1 MAVKKTIELGIDIKK
16 AQDDIR
22 DIREQFAELKDS
34 IKSVEDASKKQTKQN
49 TKGFKLLKGAVDRAK
64 KGISS
69 MSLAIASIPVR
80 IVQEAFSAFKEVLGQ
95 NQVVADA
102 FAIAFGTVSN
112 LFNDFIN
119 FVLKNWEKATKPITE
134 FFESDTFDKIELTF
148 AALVTRIKNLIQG
161 IGGLGKALVKV
172 FQRDFQGA
180 ADEAKDAFT
189 NLSESITGNSVETIE
204 TQEKIATTLKK
215 VGDVIKENTKDAY
228 ENAKAEVELRN
239 AAALAAAEQEKLR
252 IANLKAAEDQRQIRD
267 DVSRSIEER
276 IAANKQLGVILE
288 EGIKQEKELAEVQLA
303 AAEAALAN
311 NSTNIELQ
319 AEVIRAQAAVLD
331 IEERIGGLRSEQ
343 LTNENSLRQER
354 LDLTLS
360 QIDAENE
367 LLSVDQQLAIQL
379 EKNILDRI
387 ELEKQAN
394 EQQKQAAQDR
404 TNAIIAEFG
413 LYSQQALESLKEQA
427 VIFKQAENNKTLL
440 TRQGEDARRE
450 IVLGTL
456 GALQAAFGEQTAVFK
471 AAAIASAIINTREA
485 FTAALGQKP
494 FTPFN
499 FIAAAGVLASGFAQ
513 VKKIVSTKIPGSK
526 EIGVATDTGAGPSV
540 AQAPA
545 FNVVGQ
551 SPLNQIAETLN
562 NQPPTKAYVVSGEVT
577 TAQQLDRN
585 IINESGI

>member
-1 MAVKKTIELGIDIKK
+1 MAVKKTIELDVDIKK

-22 DIREQFAELKDS
+22 DIREQFTDLKKS
-34 IKSVEDASKKQTKQN
+34 IDSVEDSAKKTAKN
-49 TKGFKLLKGAVDRAK
+49 TEKGFKGLKGAVDRVK
-64 KGISS
+64 KGFSGLG
-69 MSLAIASIPVR
+69 LAIKGLGIGLVL
-80 IVQEAFSAFKEVLGQ
+80 EAFNTFKSVLQQ
-95 NQVVADA
+95 NQVVSDA
-102 FAIAFGTVSN
+102 FAVAFGTVSN

-119 FVLKNWEKATKPITE
+119 FVLNNWQKATKPITD
-134 FFESDTFDKIELTF
+134 FFESDTFNTVNDIFFEI
-148 AALVTRIKNLIQG
+148 VTRIKNIIEG

-180 ADEAKDAFT
+180 ADEAKNAITNFGDA
-189 NLSESITGNSVETIE
+189 IKGNAEETISVQE
-204 TQEKIATTLKK
+204 TVANTLKK

-367 LLSVDQQLAIQL
+367 LLSIDQQLAIQL

-394 EQQKQAAQDR
+394 DQQYELAKQR
-404 TNAIIAEFG
+404 TNAIIEEFG
-413 LYSQQALESLKEQA
+413 LYSEQFFIALKEQEL
-427 VIFKQAENNKTLL
+427 VFKQTEANKTLL

-526 EIGVATDTGAGPSV
+526 EIGVATDTSAGPSV

-551 SPLNQIAETLN
+551 SPINQLAQTIGGQ
-562 NQPPTKAYVVSGEVT
+562 QPVKAYVVSSDVT

-585 IINESGI
+585 IISESGI

>member
-1 MAVKKTIELGIDIKK
+1 MAVKKTIELEVDLKK

-119 FVLKNWEKATKPITE
+119 FVLKNWEKATKPITK
-134 FFESDTFDKIELTF
+134 FFSSNIFPAIEQTLGAITARF
-148 AALVTRIKNLIQG
+148 RNLIESVNG
-161 IGGLGKALVKV
+161 FSKAISKALKG
-172 FQRDFQGA
+172 DFAGA
-180 ADEAKDAFT
+180 AQEAKLAIDNFGDAVF
-189 NLSESITGNSVETIE
+189 GNFVDTA
-204 TQEKIATTLKK
+204 KATEDVSNKLKEI
-215 VGDVIKENTKDAY
+215 GDIIKENTTGAY

-276 IAANKQLGVILE
+276 IEANKQLGVILE
-288 EGIKQEKELAEVQLA
+288 EGIKQEKELATVQLA

-394 EQQKQAAQDR
+394 EQQKQAAQER

-413 LYSQQALESLKEQA
+413 LYSQQAMESLKEQA

-440 TRQGEDARRE
+440 TRQGEDARRD
-450 IVLGTL
+450 ITL
-456 GALQAAFGEQTAVFK
+456 QTLNLIQSAFGEQTAVFK

-485 FTAALGQKP
+485 FTAALGKKP
-494 FTPFN
+494 YTLGN
-499 FIAAAGVLASGFAQ
+499 IALAGATLVAGFAQ
-513 VKKIVSTKIPGSK
+513 VKKIVATKIPGAK
-526 EIGVATDTGAGPSV
+526 QIGSSADTSGGPAV

-551 SPLNQIAETLN
+551 SPINQLAQTIGGQ
-562 NQPPTKAYVVSGEVT
+562 QPVKAYVVSSDVT

-585 IINESGI
+585 IISESGI